1 MIAKKPK
8 TPVKAKKP
16 TKAKV
21 IKAPKKPK
29 LVEMDFWKAAAPVE
43 NFGYDLGAVRAIVDM
58 LIDRAIVDLTGDTSV
73 LELVSR
79 EISRVEEGLIE
90 AGDNIRAMGRI

>member
-1 MIAKKPK
+1 MVAKKPK
-8 TPVKAKKP
+8 TPTKTKKP

-21 IKAPKKPK
+21 PKKPK